1 MTVCNMG
8 SQNVTDSNDTC
19 TLRIRSLASSCGLL
33 LALTILWRPL
43 RPFAPQPL
51 LFGVLQMRSLA
62 DDSVRGLPLAR
73 WGTALDIGEAV
84 AFLCSPRGALIT
96 GAALPVDGG
105 RHLVGTM
112 IPASRHATSADAL
125 ADALAK

>member
-1 MTVCNMG
+1 M
-8 SQNVTDSNDTC
+8 
-19 TLRIRSLASSCGLL
+19 
-33 LALTILWRPL
+33 
-43 RPFAPQPL
+43 RPFAPQTL
-51 LFGVLQMRSLA
+51 FRFGVLQIRSLA
-62 DDSVRGLPLAR
+62 NDGVRGLPLAR

-84 AFLCSPRGALIT
+84 AFLCSPRGAFIT

-112 IPASRHATSADAL
+112 QAASRHATSADVL